1 LLTGLSG
8 LSLGEA
14 DRSKGGDY
22 RTILLYLSNLRRPPV
37 RHTAR
42 LHHPSAMSDETF
54 PKHLFEPL
62 WQAAGVLLVLRP
74 AASAP
79 KPAPRQPGLASD
91 YRQPYDDIFIAL
103 LAGEKRVLAFNGHV
117 DLGTGLRT
125 ALAQIVA
132 EELYLPASKVEMV
145 LGHTSATPNQGPTIA
160 SASIQISAVPLR
172 QAAATAREF
181 LLELAARQWGLAR
194 QAVRVGPDGRICTV
208 DGCGAEK
215 RTATYWELI
224 GSGHHRVPHS
234 DQAPLKPVGHYTLVG
249 QSAARVDIPAKAT
262 GQFTYVHDVR
272 LPGMWHARVVRPP
285 YVGRDTGPFVGK
297 SLLSVDAA
305 SVAHIAP
312 EMEVVVIGDFV
323 AVATPREEHAIA
335 AAKALKIQ
343 WQPPPPLIALDDVE
357 AALRSQPY
365 AERVLH
371 EQTLAGPNVQPAVS
385 LRRSYVWPYQM
396 HASIGPS
403 CAVADVSANSVRVW
417 SGTQNPHMLRIELS
431 RLLQHGG
438 EPVDEGHIE
447 IIRMEA
453 AGCYGRNCADDVCA
467 DAVLISRAI
476 GRPVRVQLTREQE
489 HGWEPKG
496 AAQLMDVTGSMDENG
511 QLLAY
516 DFVTRYPSNDAPTLA
531 LLLTGTV
538 PAQPRMLEMG
548 DRTSVPPY
556 RYPNMRITCHD
567 MATIVRASW
576 LRGVSALP
584 NSFAHEA
591 FIDELAFEAGQDP
604 LAFRLAALNDERACD
619 LIRAVAERADWQAG
633 ACGSR
638 GQPDEDGWMHG
649 RGMAYARY
657 VHSRFPGFGAA
668 WAAWVVDVSV
678 QARTGQVKVR
688 KIVVGQDTGMVVNPA
703 GVRHQIQ
710 GNVIQML
717 GRTLKEQV
725 RFDARGVTALEWG
738 AYPIATFADVP
749 EIDVLQMPRQNE
761 PPLGAG
767 ESASVPAPAAIANAL
782 FDATGRRFYQAP
794 FTPDVVLA
802 ALLQAPVRRAAA
814 TPVA

>member
-1 LLTGLSG
+1 MPTQ
-8 LSLGEA
+8 
-14 DRSKGGDY
+14 
-22 RTILLYLSNLRRPPV
+22 
-37 RHTAR
+37 
-42 LHHPSAMSDETF
+42 TF
-54 PKHLFEPL
+54 PKNLIEPL

-74 AASAP
+74 ATSAP

-91 YRQPYDDIFIAL
+91 YQQPYDDIFIAL
-103 LAGEKRVLAFNGHV
+103 LAREQRVLAFNGHV

-132 EELYLPASKVEMV
+132 EELYLPVSKIEMV

-160 SASIQISAVPLR
+160 SASIQISAIPLR

-181 LLELAARQWGLAR
+181 LLDRAARLWGLDR
-194 QAVRVGPDGRICTV
+194 QAVCMMPDGHIGTTK
-208 DGCGAEK
+208 DGGTQKPA
-215 RTATYWELI
+215 ATYWELI
-224 GSGHHRVPHS
+224 GNDHHRVPHS
-234 DQAPLKPVGHYTLVG
+234 AQAPLKPAHQYTLVG
-249 QSAARVDIPAKAT
+249 QSTARVDIPAKAT

-272 LPGMWHARVVRPP
+272 LPGMWHARVLRPP

-297 SLLSVDAA
+297 SLLSVDTA

-312 EMEVVVIGDFV
+312 EVQVVVIGDFV

-335 AAKALKIQ
+335 AASALKIQ
-343 WQPPPPLIALDDVE
+343 WQPPPPLIALDDIE
-357 AALRSQPY
+357 AALLSQPY
-365 AERVLH
+365 TERILH
-371 EQTLAGPNVQPAVS
+371 ETGHEKMQTNAQPGLS
-385 LRRSYVWPYQM
+385 LHRRYVWPYQM

-403 CAVADVSANSVRVW
+403 CAVADVGADGVRVW

-431 RLLQHGG
+431 RLLQQ
-438 EPVDEGHIE
+438 DEGQIE

-496 AAQLMDVTGSMDENG
+496 AAQLIDVTGALDENG
-511 QLLAY
+511 QLLSY
-516 DFVTRYPSNDAPTLA
+516 DFITRYPSNDAPTLA
-531 LLLTGTV
+531 LLLTGV
-538 PAQPRMLEMG
+538 VAPQPRMLEMG

-556 RYPNMRITCHD
+556 HYPTMRIVCHD

-584 NSFAHEA
+584 NSFAHDA

-604 LAFRLAALNDERACD
+604 VAFRLAALPDARACE
-619 LIRAVAERADWQAG
+619 LIRATTARANWQAG
-633 ACGSR
+633 AQGSR
-638 GQPDEDGWMHG
+638 SQVDEQGWMHG

-657 VHSRFPGFGAA
+657 IHSRFPGFGAA
-668 WAAWVVDVSV
+668 WAVWVVDVSV
-678 QARTGQVKVR
+678 HARTGQVKVR
-688 KIVVGQDTGMVVNPA
+688 RVVVGQDTGMVVNPD
-703 GVRHQIQ
+703 GIRHQIH

-717 GRTLKEQV
+717 GRVLKERV
-725 RFDARGVTALEWG
+725 SFDNQGVTALEWG
-738 AYPIATFADVP
+738 AYPIATFEDVP

-794 FTPDVVLA
+794 FTPEVVRATLQ
-802 ALLQAPVRRAAA
+802 QAPAQRQAGSARPA
-814 TPVA
+814 TPTLS

>member
-1 LLTGLSG
+1 
-8 LSLGEA
+8 
-14 DRSKGGDY
+14 
-22 RTILLYLSNLRRPPV
+22 
-37 RHTAR
+37 
-42 LHHPSAMSDETF
+42 
-54 PKHLFEPL
+54 
-62 WQAAGVLLVLRP
+62 
-74 AASAP
+74 
-79 KPAPRQPGLASD
+79 
-91 YRQPYDDIFIAL
+91 
-103 LAGEKRVLAFNGHV
+103 
-117 DLGTGLRT
+117 
-125 ALAQIVA
+125 
-132 EELYLPASKVEMV
+132 
-145 LGHTSATPNQGPTIA
+145 
-160 SASIQISAVPLR
+160 
-172 QAAATAREF
+172 
-181 LLELAARQWGLAR
+181 
-194 QAVRVGPDGRICTV
+194 
-208 DGCGAEK
+208 
-215 RTATYWELI
+215 
-224 GSGHHRVPHS
+224 
-234 DQAPLKPVGHYTLVG
+234 
-249 QSAARVDIPAKAT
+249 
-262 GQFTYVHDVR
+262 
-272 LPGMWHARVVRPP
+272 
-285 YVGRDTGPFVGK
+285 
-297 SLLSVDAA
+297 
-305 SVAHIAP
+305 
-312 EMEVVVIGDFV
+312 
-323 AVATPREEHAIA
+323 
-335 AAKALKIQ
+335 
-343 WQPPPPLIALDDVE
+343 
-357 AALRSQPY
+357 
-365 AERVLH
+365 
-371 EQTLAGPNVQPAVS
+371 
-385 LRRSYVWPYQM
+385 
-396 HASIGPS
+396 
-403 CAVADVSANSVRVW
+403 
-417 SGTQNPHMLRIELS
+417 
-431 RLLQHGG
+431 
-438 EPVDEGHIE
+438 
-447 IIRMEA
+447 
-453 AGCYGRNCADDVCA
+453 
-467 DAVLISRAI
+467 
-476 GRPVRVQLTREQE
+476 
-489 HGWEPKG
+489 
-496 AAQLMDVTGSMDENG
+496 
-511 QLLAY
+511 
-516 DFVTRYPSNDAPTLA
+516 
-531 LLLTGTV
+531 
-538 PAQPRMLEMG
+538 
-548 DRTSVPPY
+548 
-556 RYPNMRITCHD
+556 MRITCHD